1 MVLVNKTQ
9 KKTNLNHLFFLLN
22 LREYQFNQI
31 FPRDGLFFWR
41 FLTGTHTQWN
51 GRLFFVFLSG
61 WTELYLLTS
70 QKYLNH
76 LFFLLNLREYQF
88 NQIFPRDGL
97 FFFEV
102 FYRAQTQ
109 ADHYRIHRRMSV
121 LWKEI
126 KNQRKIKR
134 KFLEKKKIFP
144 SRSVRR
150 ATAAFYRVC
159 LPSFSIFLFF
169 FIYTNGILRER
180 RTDLTAHRRDR
191 ERETDRWSRASFF
204 FSLFFLSIPIRRIIR
219 NG

>member
-1 MVLVNKTQ
+1 MKWSPFFRLPFRLDRVVLVNKPKRSQ
-9 KKTNLNHLFFLLN
+9 SSFLLIESSRIPIQSN
-22 LREYQFNQI
+22 I
-31 FPRDGLFFWR
+31 S
-41 FLTGTHTQWN
+41 
-51 GRLFFVFLSG
+51 SG
-61 WTELYLLTS
+61 WTV
-70 QKYLNH
+70 
-76 LFFLLNLREYQF
+76 FFL
-88 NQIFPRDGL
+88 G
-97 FFFEV
+97 

-134 KFLEKKKIFP
+134 KFWEKKKIFP

-204 FSLFFLSIPIRRIIR
+204 FLSFFFFPFPF
-219 NG
+219 GE